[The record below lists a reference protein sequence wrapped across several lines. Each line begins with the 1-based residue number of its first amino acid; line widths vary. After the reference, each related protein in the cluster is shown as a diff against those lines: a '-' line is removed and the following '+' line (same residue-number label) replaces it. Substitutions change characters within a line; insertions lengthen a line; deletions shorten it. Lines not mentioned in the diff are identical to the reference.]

1 MREQKEQEKQNELLR
16 VVAEQNHERLI
27 EYDVKEDRAVV
38 YAIEND
44 RFEVLFDIED
54 YVKKNHYGSVFI
66 DPEDKKV
73 FRRAMHACLQKEGT
87 VTVDVRYCEKENQ
100 PEWYRFYL
108 VSIAEE
114 DGKTDR
120 MVGRFCCV
128 QQEKAITERMRR
140 RAEID
145 VLTNVYNHKAF
156 EEYCAK
162 ELAECTTNALFVMLD
177 IDDFKMIND
186 TQGHA
191 VGDMVLSQ
199 TGSILSEVTG
209 DWGIVGRLGGD
220 EFAVFASGFQN
231 SVEMEEFCVS
241 LRENLKKIIFDMEY
255 SVSIGAAKLDGRR
268 ISFPDFYYEA
278 DRAVYAAKRGGKNRI
293 VFYDQIKENQEP
305 ETADPVEPILAQGN
319 EKSMLRQL
327 RTCMEALGREGIGDA
342 LMQTFEALRQYFDA
356 DCVVL
361 AYAKEGGIRYVEEC
375 HRDTAQMMARLVT
388 EEIESGDAEG
398 VIQEIGQLGD
408 VVIPDIKSLRE
419 SHPVIYEYLAELRAW
434 SAAGISLYTGDH
446 LLGILMVLNPHRH
459 LEETDVLSMLGTTL
473 AARIE
478 LRNLQEQQEYD
489 RTHDKLTGLWN
500 REGLSVMACTG
511 ADNMF
516 CSLGVIT
523 TDVIHLSEINKQFG
537 YISGNRRL
545 MEVADLLKSLFP
557 NYRIYRYD
565 EDEMLVLCI
574 NIKRQEMEQ
583 QVENLQKRLAGLGF
597 GVAMGYS
604 WSAHPQ
610 TRSQIA
616 EAEVLM
622 SNDKLKLMH
631 GTTVMKRMEQSVI
644 DEINDLME
652 RGRYLVYLQPKV
664 DIHTGRTEGAEAL
677 IRQLD
682 DELGIVGP
690 GMFIPVLEHYN
701 LVHMI
706 DLFVLD
712 EVFRYQKEQIR
723 EGHRTVPISVNF
735 SKMTIMY
742 PELIEKVTQMVQKYD
757 IPVTE
762 TVGDMDHVLIENV
775 ANSLKE
781 LGFRLSM
788 DDFGSHYSNLAVL
801 IQYDFDSAK
810 IDRSMVTEITNNR
823 KSRIL
828 LDYMT
833 SMINDLGIHCIVEGI
848 ETKEQ
853 VDILKKTKAEMIQGF
868 YFGKPVPKEKF
879 YEAFIAE

>member
-209 DWGIVGRLGGD
+209 DRGIVGRLGGD

-293 VFYDQIKENQEP
+293 VFYDQIKENHIAVACIIMGLYTFRLIFLHQADVSRRTLPLGGFFLPLTCVWEKRY
-305 ETADPVEPILAQGN
+305 ECEITKQNRANEEITA
-319 EKSMLRQL
+319 
-327 RTCMEALGREGIGDA
+327 EASIA
-342 LMQTFEALRQYFDA
+342 ALRKLREIIGTNESLVDKWVNCSMI
-356 DCVVL
+356 DHEVL
-361 AYAKEGGIRYVEEC
+361 LAVATGE
-375 HRDTAQMMARLVT
+375 RLVEVLIYLLSKIIIEKNAQSISMVKILGYT
-388 EEIESGDAEG
+388 NGEISKLYIMSTSLVVVFCLLLSLPLETVIMKVLFREMMLSSISGWITLWID
-398 VIQEIGQLGD
+398 
-408 VVIPDIKSLRE
+408 PM
-419 SHPVIYEYLAELRAW
+419 IYVQMF
-434 SAAGISLYTGDH
+434 AAGIITYGIVA
-446 LLGILMVLNPHRH
+446 LL
-459 LEETDVLSMLGTTL
+459 E
-473 AARIE
+473 
-478 LRNLQEQQEYD
+478 
-489 RTHDKLTGLWN
+489 
-500 REGLSVMACTG
+500 
-511 ADNMF
+511 F
-516 CSLGVIT
+516 
-523 TDVIHLSEINKQFG
+523 
-537 YISGNRRL
+537 RR
-545 MEVADLLKSLFP
+545 VK
-557 NYRIYRYD
+557 
-565 EDEMLVLCI
+565 
-574 NIKRQEMEQ
+574 
-583 QVENLQKRLAGLGF
+583 
-597 GVAMGYS
+597 
-604 WSAHPQ
+604 
-610 TRSQIA
+610 
-616 EAEVLM
+616 
-622 SNDKLKLMH
+622 
-631 GTTVMKRMEQSVI
+631 
-644 DEINDLME
+644 
-652 RGRYLVYLQPKV
+652 KV
-664 DIHTGRTEGAEAL
+664 PMDEAL
-677 IRQLD
+677 
-682 DELGIVGP
+682 
-690 GMFIPVLEHYN
+690 
-701 LVHMI
+701 
-706 DLFVLD
+706 
-712 EVFRYQKEQIR
+712 K
-723 EGHRTVPISVNF
+723 
-735 SKMTIMY
+735 
-742 PELIEKVTQMVQKYD
+742 
-757 IPVTE
+757 
-762 TVGDMDHVLIENV
+762 NV
-775 ANSLKE
+775 E
-781 LGFRLSM
+781 
-788 DDFGSHYSNLAVL
+788 
-801 IQYDFDSAK
+801 
-810 IDRSMVTEITNNR
+810 
-823 KSRIL
+823 
-828 LDYMT
+828 
-833 SMINDLGIHCIVEGI
+833 
-848 ETKEQ
+848 
-853 VDILKKTKAEMIQGF
+853 
-868 YFGKPVPKEKF
+868 
-879 YEAFIAE
+879 

>member
-209 DWGIVGRLGGD
+209 DRGIVGRLGGD

-388 EEIESGDAEG
+388 EKIESGDAEG

-459 LEETDVLSMLGTTL
+459 LGEADVLSMLGTTL

-500 REGLSVMACTG
+500 REGLSVMARTG

-545 MEVADLLKSLFP
+545 MEVAELLKSLFP

-735 SKMTIMY
+735 SKMTIM
-742 PELIEKVTQMVQKYD
+742 
-757 IPVTE
+757 
-762 TVGDMDHVLIENV
+762 
-775 ANSLKE
+775 
-781 LGFRLSM
+781 FR
-788 DDFGSHYSNLAVL
+788 NL
-801 IQYDFDSAK
+801 
-810 IDRSMVTEITNNR
+810 
-823 KSRIL
+823 
-828 LDYMT
+828 
-833 SMINDLGIHCIVEGI
+833 
-848 ETKEQ
+848 
-853 VDILKKTKAEMIQGF
+853 LKK
-868 YFGKPVPKEKF
+868 
-879 YEAFIAE
+879 

>member
-209 DWGIVGRLGGD
+209 DRGIVGRLGGD

-489 RTHDKLTGLWN
+489 RTHDKLTNLWN
-500 REGLSVMACTG
+500 REGLSVMARTG

-574 NIKRQEMEQ
+574 
-583 QVENLQKRLAGLGF
+583 
-597 GVAMGYS
+597 
-604 WSAHPQ
+604 SAHPQ

-682 DELGIVGP
+682 DELGC
-690 GMFIPVLEHYN
+690 
-701 LVHMI
+701 
-706 DLFVLD
+706 LF
-712 EVFRYQKEQIR
+712 RCWNI
-723 EGHRTVPISVNF
+723 
-735 SKMTIMY
+735 TIW
-742 PELIEKVTQMVQKYD
+742 
-757 IPVTE
+757 
-762 TVGDMDHVLIENV
+762 
-775 ANSLKE
+775 
-781 LGFRLSM
+781 
-788 DDFGSHYSNLAVL
+788 
-801 IQYDFDSAK
+801 
-810 IDRSMVTEITNNR
+810 
-823 KSRIL
+823 
-828 LDYMT
+828 
-833 SMINDLGIHCIVEGI
+833 CI
-848 ETKEQ
+848 
-853 VDILKKTKAEMIQGF
+853 
-868 YFGKPVPKEKF
+868 
-879 YEAFIAE
+879 

>member
-209 DWGIVGRLGGD
+209 DRGIVGRLGGD

-500 REGLSVMACTG
+500 REGLSVMARTG

-664 DIHTGRTEGAEAL
+664 DIHTGA
-677 IRQLD
+677 
-682 DELGIVGP
+682 
-690 GMFIPVLEHYN
+690 
-701 LVHMI
+701 
-706 DLFVLD
+706 
-712 EVFRYQKEQIR
+712 
-723 EGHRTVPISVNF
+723 HRGRGGTDPAA
-735 SKMTIMY
+735 
-742 PELIEKVTQMVQKYD
+742 
-757 IPVTE
+757 
-762 TVGDMDHVLIENV
+762 G
-775 ANSLKE
+775 
-781 LGFRLSM
+781 
-788 DDFGSHYSNLAVL
+788 
-801 IQYDFDSAK
+801 
-810 IDRSMVTEITNNR
+810 
-823 KSRIL
+823 
-828 LDYMT
+828 
-833 SMINDLGIHCIVEGI
+833 
-848 ETKEQ
+848 
-853 VDILKKTKAEMIQGF
+853 
-868 YFGKPVPKEKF
+868 
-879 YEAFIAE
+879 